1 MSVERGLY
9 QFGSFIA
16 TVIPTLLARL
26 FIKVGNG
33 RPPRV
38 KVSKDTS
45 TEQER
50 MAGCR
55 DVVMKFAVAYGHI
68 ARECMTREELE
79 AKIDSGI
86 SPQELTDELYRRIAA
101 MPGVVLG
108 VNTMN
113 SHIEIKLPSTL
124 RDRHCYIIGK
134 SGSGKTNLIRN
145 MVFQD
150 LADGGGIGMIAPEQE
165 LITEEIMPYVPEN
178 RIDDVVYFNPS
189 DTLSPIPFNPLFLA
203 DGEDIDLKVDDNLT
217 IFKRLMGE
225 TQARM
230 DEILRQSLY
239 ALMERRDATLLDI
252 EKLLSRTDDT
262 FRQEIIRTSDDE
274 QTRYFFE
281 STYPS
286 FPKDAHLPI
295 TTRINRLVRPKMVR
309 TLLCQPGQ
317 CFNFRNA
324 MDEGKILL
332 FNLSDGL
339 IGQQTAELLGQLI
352 VSKLQLAAMS
362 RMDIPK
368 AARRPFYLYMDEFQ
382 TFTGVNETS
391 YEKMLSRARKYELC
405 LILAHQQSGQIPKLL
420 MREILGN
427 VSTMIAFNISH
438 VDATMFNQE
447 FALDLGG
454 KVEYIPPEEFITLKV
469 GEAWGKI
476 GKSVFPLKT
485 ALAPQQADFTRT
497 KEVIDRS
504 RKNYGLQARTNATQR
519 VQPIKSVAAE
529 DDFPF
534 DTEQVF

>member
-1 MSVERGLY
+1 
-9 QFGSFIA
+9 
-16 TVIPTLLARL
+16 
-26 FIKVGNG
+26 
-33 RPPRV
+33 
-38 KVSKDTS
+38 
-45 TEQER
+45 
-50 MAGCR
+50 
-55 DVVMKFAVAYGHI
+55 
-68 ARECMTREELE
+68 
-79 AKIDSGI
+79 
-86 SPQELTDELYRRIAA
+86 
-101 MPGVVLG
+101 
-108 VNTMN
+108 
-113 SHIEIKLPSTL
+113 
-124 RDRHCYIIGK
+124 
-134 SGSGKTNLIRN
+134 
-145 MVFQD
+145 
-150 LADGGGIGMIAPEQE
+150 
-165 LITEEIMPYVPEN
+165 
-178 RIDDVVYFNPS
+178 VYFNPS

-317 CFNFRNA
+317 CFNFRHA

-447 FALDLGG
+447 FALDMGG

-485 ALAPQQADFTRT
+485 ALAPQQPDFTRT

-504 RKNYGLQARTNATQR
+504 RKNYGLQARTNGTQR
-519 VQPIKSVAAE
+519 VQPVKSVAAE
-529 DDFPF
+529 EDFPF

>member
-1 MSVERGLY
+1 
-9 QFGSFIA
+9 
-16 TVIPTLLARL
+16 
-26 FIKVGNG
+26 
-33 RPPRV
+33 
-38 KVSKDTS
+38 
-45 TEQER
+45 
-50 MAGCR
+50 
-55 DVVMKFAVAYGHI
+55 
-68 ARECMTREELE
+68 
-79 AKIDSGI
+79 
-86 SPQELTDELYRRIAA
+86 
-101 MPGVVLG
+101 
-108 VNTMN
+108 
-113 SHIEIKLPSTL
+113 
-124 RDRHCYIIGK
+124 
-134 SGSGKTNLIRN
+134 

-150 LADGGGIGMIAPEQE
+150 LAQGGGIGIIAPEQE
-165 LITEEIMPYVPEN
+165 LITEEIMPYIPEN

-189 DTLSPIPFNPLFLA
+189 DTQSPIPFNPLFVA

-239 ALMERRDATLLDI
+239 ALMARENSTLIDV
-252 EKLLSRTDDT
+252 EKLLSRSDDT
-262 FRQEIIRTSDDE
+262 FRQEIIRTSEDE

-295 TTRINRLVRPKMVR
+295 TTRINRLVRPKTVR

-317 CFNFRNA
+317 CFNFRHA

-332 FNLSDGL
+332 FNLADGL

-405 LILAHQQSGQIPKLL
+405 LILAHQQTGQIPKLL

-447 FALDLGG
+447 YAIEMGST
-454 KVEYIPPEEFITLKV
+454 VEYLPPEQFVTLKV

-485 ALAPQQADFTRT
+485 ALAPQQPDFTRT

-504 RKNYGLQARTNATQR
+504 RENYGLSSRPDTNRR
-519 VQPIKSVAAE
+519 VQPKKPVTVE
-529 DDFPF
+529 EEFPF